1 MPKPNRFE
9 VSKARGFEALHGKG
23 VSTTCYTLTGTTVA
37 KDIFGTVTG
46 FDGTITGILMNTRG
60 ATAATVTLTKTGT
73 TVCTLTGASSL
84 GGVVG
89 CTTLT
94 AAQASLTKT
103 GTLRIASGSASDV
116 SQVFITYKVT

>member
-1 MPKPNRFE
+1 MPKPNKFE
-9 VSKARGFEALHGKG
+9 VSKALGFEALHEKG

-37 KDIFGTVTG
+37 KDVFETQNNFNGA
-46 FDGTITGILMNTRG
+46 ITGILMNTRG

-73 TVCTLTGASSL
+73 TVCTLTGSSSL
-84 GGVVG
+84 GGVTG

-94 AAQASLTKT
+94 AAQAALVKT
-103 GTLRIASGSASDV
+103 GTLRIASNSASDV